1 MAARQFYTDR
11 HDKAKSHF
19 VHFGNVPKKTEMST
33 QWMQRFNRHNK
44 EGLHDTDKASSGL
57 CTWNLGIVYMGHK

>member
-33 QWMQRFNRHNK
+33 Q
-44 EGLHDTDKASSGL
+44 
-57 CTWNLGIVYMGHK
+57 